1 MWPMSD
7 LTPRPGHL
15 RTPLVVALVVL
26 NALLSVSVLFTW
38 RTDGPDAPTTT
49 AAVSSANGLS
59 PTGSAEIGLLRQVS
73 PFFDAVHT
81 LDILVSD
88 ARLDENS
95 AAWLHA
101 HVLSAGRTALSDGG
115 RVSAA
120 GAMAGVIEG
129 LISSTLSRD
138 EAAALRQRHRA
149 VGDSVGDRVATE
161 QLLLADLNTYER
173 YLGASPDEQQQV
185 WATLTRLTKG
195 PASASIDDRCETPA
209 TTSPGE
215 MAADYARLPFY
226 QSVDV
231 LHLKAPEGT
240 PRLSGMWLQVTV
252 DALRGRS
259 DEAVADLLT
268 DVAVAWYDHTLELSA
283 DNSFVSYPAAAAGSW
298 YGVVEG
304 RLDGPITLLPWSDL
318 LLETAV
324 EMRFADTGG
333 LAGWAAQVDKRLD
346 RVDDMTIEVGFTR
359 GYCAARTGR
368 S

>member
-1 MWPMSD
+1 MSD

-26 NALLSVSVLFTW
+26 NGLLSVAVLLTW
-38 RTDGPDAPTTT
+38 RTNGTDAPTTT
-49 AAVSSANGLS
+49 AVVSSANGLS

-73 PFFDAVHT
+73 PFFDVVHT

-101 HVLSAGRTALSDGG
+101 HVLSAGRTALNDGG
-115 RVSAA
+115 PVSAA

-173 YLGASPDEQQQV
+173 YLGASPDEQPQV

-195 PASASIDDRCETPA
+195 PAVASVDDRCETPPFP
-209 TTSPGE
+209 SFGE
-215 MAADYARLPFY
+215 MASDYARFPPY

-259 DEAVADLLT
+259 DEAVADVLT

-283 DNSFVSYPAAAAGSW
+283 DNSIVSYPAVAAGSW